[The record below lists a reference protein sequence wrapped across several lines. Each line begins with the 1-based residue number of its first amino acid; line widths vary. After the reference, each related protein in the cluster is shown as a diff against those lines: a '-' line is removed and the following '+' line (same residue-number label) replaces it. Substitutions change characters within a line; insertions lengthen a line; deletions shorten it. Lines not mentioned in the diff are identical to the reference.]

1 MEIRNAGSQVGSALE
16 EASMRAG
23 GASERMSERA
33 RSAVDQVTGRV
44 QDITERL
51 SERGEEWMAQSDEMM
66 DSVRQYVREKP
77 LVAIAIAAGVG
88 FLLSRM
94 LR

>member
-1 MEIRNAGSQVGSALE
+1 MEIRNPGGQGGSTLE

-23 GASERMSERA
+23 AAGERISERA
-33 RSAVDQVTGRV
+33 RSAMDQVTGRV
-44 QDITERL
+44 QDMTERL
-51 SERGEEWMAQSDEMM
+51 SERGEEWMAHSDEML

-77 LVAIAIAAGVG
+77 MMAIAIAAGVG